1 MPTSQQATVLH
12 IHFWADIRNS
22 AGSVEKVITA
32 FASHGQAYRHEIA
45 CCPTEPDVPQTFEHH
60 GVTVH
65 AFRESRLIN
74 RIFNKMLRLNAFT
87 FSDLIR
93 LINRLQPAILHFHN
107 RQELVDSIIRRLNYR
122 PAVLVHYHRHFAFPV
137 IPALADRLL
146 FISQRTADDILGKTG
161 TNKPSDIV
169 FNPLSLEILEH
180 QKKRFRAVP
189 TKGLPTIL
197 FGGGGNPIKGGKE
210 LVEAFASLPKGS
222 ARLILAGRNV
232 EGLPGL
238 LQDGIEVLGEVP
250 AEKFFDLMLSADIV
264 TMPSYDEPF
273 GLIAQ
278 EAMLLR
284 KLLVLSG
291 SGGLLE
297 FTGEDCAVIVQ
308 PRSVASLKDGLLRAI
323 ALLSE
328 AEVAKLSVMLDCA
341 TARVDAFRPSNVSS
355 RLEKV
360 YDLARGIE
368 RI

>member
-45 CCPTEPDVPQTFEHH
+45 CCPTEPSVPQIFEHH

-65 AFRESRLIN
+65 AFRESRLVN

-87 FSDLIR
+87 FSDLVR

-107 RQELVDSIIRRLNYR
+107 RQELVDSIVRRLNYR
-122 PAVLVHYHRHFAFPV
+122 PVALVHYPV
-137 IPALADRLL
+137 IPTLADRLL

-180 QKKRFRAVP
+180 QQKRSHAVP

-210 LVEAFASLPKGS
+210 LIEAFASLPKGS

-232 EGLPGL
+232 ERLPGL
-238 LQDGIEVLGEVP
+238 PQDGIEVLGEVP

-328 AEVAKLSVMLDCA
+328 AEVTKLSVMLDCA
-341 TARVDAFRPSNVSS
+341 TARVDAFRPSHVSS